1 MFLHNLIELLCL
13 CQGHANIVRLHEVY
27 TDELHTYIIMELLT
41 GGELFYCIRT
51 QTTFS
56 EKDASQIMKKLVS
69 VVIICIAMS
78 CTIDILNLK

>member
-1 MFLHNLIELLCL
+1 MNLKFFFQTRVFLHNLIELLCL

-51 QTTFS
+51 QTTQVKAGGS
-56 EKDASQIMKKLVS
+56 DPVGWVS
-69 VVIICIAMS
+69 NSV
-78 CTIDILNLK
+78 